1 MPPRSTEQI
10 TDLLIAWGNG
20 NQSALDQLTPLIYN
34 ELKRLASLRRYMLQE
49 GQGHTLQPTALVH
62 EAYLRLID
70 RNKSRW
76 RNRAQFFA
84 IAARMMRQIL
94 VDAARSGA
102 CRKRGGAAV
111 HVALDEVMKI
121 AQEPGADVV
130 VIDETLTALA
140 ALDPRQSKVVEL
152 HFFGGLT
159 WEEVAEVLDV
169 SVGTV
174 RRDWSLAKVWNY
186 RQLTSTQQ
194 HDT

>member
-1 MPPRSTEQI
+1 VLPRSTEQI

-20 NQSALDQLTPLIYN
+20 DQRALDRLTPLIYD
-34 ELKRLASLRRYMLQE
+34 ELKRLARRYMLRE

-70 RNKSRW
+70 WKNARW
-76 RNRAQFFA
+76 QNRAQFFA
-84 IAARMMRQIL
+84 IAARVMRQIL
-94 VDAARSGA
+94 VDSARSGA

-111 HVALDEVMKI
+111 HVSLDEVMEI
-121 AQEPGADVV
+121 AQEPGSDIVA
-130 VIDETLTALA
+130 IDEALTALA
-140 ALDPRQSKVVEL
+140 ALDPRQSRVVEL
-152 HFFGGLT
+152 RFFGGLT

-174 RRDWSLAKVWNY
+174 RRDWSLAKVWIY

>member
-1 MPPRSTEQI
+1 MLPRSTEQI

-20 NQSALDQLTPLIYN
+20 DQGALDRLTPLVYD
-34 ELKRLASLRRYMLQE
+34 ELRRLARRYMLRE

-70 RNKSRW
+70 WKNARW
-76 RNRAQFFA
+76 QNRAQFFA
-84 IAARMMRQIL
+84 IAARVMRHIL
-94 VDAARSGA
+94 VDSARSGA
-102 CRKRGGAAV
+102 CMKRGGAAV
-111 HVALDEVMKI
+111 HVTLDEVMEI
-121 AQEPGADVV
+121 AQEPGSDVV
-130 VIDETLTALA
+130 AIDEALTALA

-152 HFFGGLT
+152 RFFGGLS

-174 RRDWSLAKVWNY
+174 RRDWSLAKVWIY
-186 RQLTSTQQ
+186 RQLTSTEQ